1 MQAKHLRSLTE
12 DETLPN
18 SLDAISEK
26 QTKTDQKSLAIELFF
41 LFAQI
46 RKRDRQSVL
55 TFSTNTNTRR
65 LKWARKSMERLM
77 LPFIDQ
83 CSHCFSIGGVELHRI
98 ESHSHGLSHLNE
110 GLP

>member
-46 RKRDRQSVL
+46 RKRDRHQ
-55 TFSTNTNTRR
+55 F
-65 LKWARKSMERLM
+65 
-77 LPFIDQ
+77 
-83 CSHCFSIGGVELHRI
+83 
-98 ESHSHGLSHLNE
+98 
-110 GLP
+110 